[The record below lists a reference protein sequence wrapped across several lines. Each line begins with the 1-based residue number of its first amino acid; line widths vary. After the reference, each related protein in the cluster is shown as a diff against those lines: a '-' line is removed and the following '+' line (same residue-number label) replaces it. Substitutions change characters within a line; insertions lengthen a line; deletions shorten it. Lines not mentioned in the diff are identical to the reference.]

1 MMPKHNVSDRDHHV
15 SESAESDVEK
25 HEEEAKIEGT
35 ITKQANV
42 DENHEEKEADLIV
55 DQI

>member
-1 MMPKHNVSDRDHHV
+1 MPQHIVSDRDHHI